1 MAVGVN
7 TPAITIH
14 VVVDYFVGFEAFLGF
29 LAAAAGGS
37 PFSNCMAN
45 SVNCSEMRISDFET
59 VESCCVNRLM
69 NIDPPCNRVWVGQK
83 RISLNH
89 R

>member
-1 MAVGVN
+1 
-7 TPAITIH
+7 
-14 VVVDYFVGFEAFLGF
+14 
-29 LAAAAGGS
+29 
-37 PFSNCMAN
+37 MAN

-59 VESCCVNRLM
+59 VESCCVNRLI

-89 R
+89 RQMELLRHLTGFGEIYKHF